1 MELNEI
7 KSLIGGGFKRDVP
20 TVRQA
25 WIEYG
30 KLLLACPHRQGRQIG
45 EWVRE
50 QGLDFVEDAVMRS
63 NAKQLA
69 ELTLATLLMLDDC
82 PYSSP
87 QQVLQWLRNQR
98 KQEQAAQAEPQE
110 AQPAEQQAGQDIQRQ
125 LEDQYHNARI
135 ALKAAAQALMALGIQ
150 KGVTQ
155 ADGFKSGS
163 SDVLMSPISGD
174 WYEAAKPT
182 QTWEEIGP
190 NGYVGKAQGY
200 AIRIVIDR
208 IEAEIYR
215 DGADGAGPRVINIIN
230 Q

>member
-30 KLLLACPHRQGRQIG
+30 KLLLACPHKQGAKIG
-45 EWVRE
+45 QWVRE
-50 QGLDFVEDAVMRS
+50 QGLDFVRDTHERKAS
-63 NAKQLA
+63 KALA
-69 ELTLATLLMLDDC
+69 NLGEIPQVNNC
-82 PYSSP
+82 PYSRPSD
-87 QQVLQWLRNQR
+87 VLKWLRNQR
-98 KQEQAAQAEPQE
+98 KREQATQTEPQE
-110 AQPAEQQAGQDIQRQ
+110 DKIAEQQAGQDIQRQ

-163 SDVLMSPISGD
+163 SDVLVSPISGD